1 MTSNQKETTTA
12 NRAIVTTPADREILI
27 EREFDAPRERVF
39 AAFTDPGL
47 IPEWWGR
54 QSTTTIVDR
63 MEARDGG
70 DWRFIERNP
79 DGSETA
85 FRGTYREVTPPER
98 IVYTFEW
105 EGMPGYVCVDTVEF
119 EDLGGRTKV
128 TTTAIFHTPEERDGM
143 LDSGM
148 EKGLNES
155 FEQLDELLARGGS
168 D

>member
-1 MTSNQKETTTA
+1 MTTNPKETTA
-12 NRAIVTTPADREILI
+12 NCAIVTTPGDREILI
-27 EREFDAPRERVF
+27 DREFAAPRERVF
-39 AAFTDPGL
+39 AAFTDHRL

-54 QSTTTIVDR
+54 KSTTTIVDR

-85 FRGTYREVTPPER
+85 FRGIYREVTPPER

-105 EGMPGYVCVDTVEF
+105 EGMPGYVSLDTVEL

-128 TTTAIFHTPEERDGM
+128 RTTAIFHTPDERDGM

-148 EKGLNES
+148 EKGLNEAY
-155 FEQLDELLARGGS
+155 EQLDELLASGMQEV
-168 D
+168 